1 MTAVVPGKLPRFSN
15 VADGRWRPRP
25 NTILVDSEQLE
36 SGEAMS
42 DDFKKIAAHEI
53 EEFKE
58 EYRRRLR
65 GLHRRLLESSGHRSK
80 IVMIPPS
87 SEIENEFVALTET
100 LTTGPLLDYGEAIQA
115 VSGLYTAWLLGE
127 SMCLYVGRSKDL
139 QSRIRSH
146 FSGQRGSDQFCLYVY
161 DRFVWQRRIA
171 SGGPMTTLEV
181 NSLTKRWIRE
191 NVRFRTAELA
201 NEQMPPAETHL
212 RQSLKPTLN
221 PL

>member
-1 MTAVVPGKLPRFSN
+1 
-15 VADGRWRPRP
+15 
-25 NTILVDSEQLE
+25 
-36 SGEAMS
+36 MS

-80 IVMIPPS
+80 IIIISPS
-87 SEIENEFVALTET
+87 SRVNEFVALTET

-115 VSGLYTAWLLGE
+115 ASGLYTAWLLGE
-127 SMCLYVGRSKDL
+127 SVCLYVGRANDL

-161 DRFVWQRRIA
+161 DRFVWQKRIA
-171 SGGPMTTLEV
+171 SAGPMTTREV

-191 NVRFRTAELA
+191 NVRFRSAGLA
-201 NEQMPPAETHL
+201 NEQTLAAEGHL